1 MEIAMANVSAKVTE
15 INLKLKP
22 QELSMIIDSLYRDL
36 DDMTMGNDDFSLVT
50 LNVEGKLPFYKVEKQ
65 SDPHVRKYYIKY
77 TRLARQLDRMYVKL
91 RKLGGTW

>member
-1 MEIAMANVSAKVTE
+1 MANVSAKVTE
-15 INLKLKP
+15 INLKVKP
-22 QELSMIIDSLYRDL
+22 QELSMIIDSLYNEIES
-36 DDMTMGNDDFSLVT
+36 METGNDDFSQVT
-50 LNVEGKLPFYKVEKQ
+50 LNVEGRLPFYKVEKH